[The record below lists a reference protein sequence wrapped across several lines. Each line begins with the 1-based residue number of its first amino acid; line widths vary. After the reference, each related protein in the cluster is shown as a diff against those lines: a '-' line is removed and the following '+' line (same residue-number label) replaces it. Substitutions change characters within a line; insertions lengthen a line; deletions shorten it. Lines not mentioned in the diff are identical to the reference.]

1 MSEIVFPADH
11 GFASHF
17 FQVGPHRMH
26 YLDEGQGPVVLLLHG
41 NPTWCYYFRSLV
53 SRLRARFRVIVPDY
67 IGCGLSDHPVDA
79 HFRARD
85 RVNHLHELLN
95 HLRVEQFS
103 LVMHDWG
110 GPIGTWLG
118 LERLPNLQRIVY
130 LNTTLTEIESLPN
143 FIRLAANPI
152 SGPLV
157 TKHTATFLRWMTD
170 FGVARALPKATKEL
184 YLAPYRTAA
193 RRTAIWDFVNDI
205 PFRRDH
211 PTYADLLRIEEGLVR
226 LRSIPM
232 QIIWGLRDPC
242 FHKEI
247 LSQIVRHFPE
257 AEVLEIA
264 DASHLVLEDAPE
276 LAGSTIETFLLPLT
290 NSAHTPV
297 QPAVTK
303 PSSAHC
309 MYESFLR
316 VAAEQPTAAAVT
328 NVRVQGGAFLLSR
341 VTYEALRERVYRYER
356 GLSHLGLQAGDRV
369 VLFVPPGEDF
379 LALSY
384 AIMGRGAVPVFIDP
398 GIGLEHVLHC
408 LQETQPQGFIGVP
421 KSLALRALGRRSF
434 GALRFTVTAIDVSL
448 PRVATLALLKRF
460 APKPLPV
467 ASCTNTA
474 LIAFTSGGT
483 GIPKGVVFTQAN
495 LQAQL
500 SILRASFGLTS
511 GQDLPLLPIFS
522 LFGVALGA
530 GAVFPPFDFSR
541 PLSLDPEIAVRVIQ
555 ELQVTSSFGS
565 PTLWR
570 KIADYATRKQLQLPS
585 LRTVNMAGAPVSAET
600 LQRVQALLP
609 NGEACTPYGATE
621 ALPVTRVSA
630 ADLQG
635 IPTALAV
642 SGEEGTCV
650 GTPVPGVEVRVVR
663 RSSEAI
669 ADIAQALPLPPL
681 EIGEVLVRGPNVSPE
696 YYGRPEADRRA
707 KIQDGST
714 FWHRMGDVGYLDAAG
729 HIFFCGRA
737 VHVVETP
744 SRTLYPIPIERIFN
758 AHPDVARSALVQYQ
772 KEDAAIV
779 IEPRAHRIPRSE
791 EEQSR
796 FARELRDL
804 AARSSVAASIQ
815 HIFFCEAFPVD
826 GRHNAKIFRDKLAR
840 WVAAH
845 EEKVR
850 PSSTATPEAARA
862 LMQRLI
868 PNRG

>member
-1 MSEIVFPADH
+1 
-11 GFASHF
+11 
-17 FQVGPHRMH
+17 MH
-26 YLDEGQGPVVLLLHG
+26 YLDEGQGPVILLLHG
-41 NPTWCYYFRSLV
+41 NPTWSYYFRSLV
-53 SRLRARFRVIVPDY
+53 TRLRGAFRVIVPDY

-118 LERLPNLQRIVY
+118 LERLPHLQRIVY

-143 FIRLAANPI
+143 FIRLAANPL

-170 FGVARALPKATKEL
+170 FGVVRKLPAATKAL

-211 PTYADLLRIEEGLVR
+211 PTYADLLRIEGGLVR
-226 LRSIPM
+226 LRGIPM

-247 LSQIVRHFPE
+247 LSQIVRHFPD
-257 AEVLEIA
+257 ADVLEIA

-276 LAGSTIETFLLPLT
+276 LAGTTIEMFLSPLT
-290 NSAHTPV
+290 RSATAPAAPV
-297 QPAVTK
+297 VAK
-303 PSSAHC
+303 ASSSHC
-309 MYESFLR
+309 MYDSFLR
-316 VAAEQPTAAAVT
+316 VAGEKPNEGAVT
-328 NVRVQGGAFLLSR
+328 NVRSQGGALLLAR
-341 VTYEALRERVYRYER
+341 TTYDALRERVYRYER

-384 AIMGRGAVPVFIDP
+384 AIMGRGAIPVFIDP
-398 GIGLEHVLHC
+398 GIGLENVLHC
-408 LQETQPQGFIGVP
+408 LEETQPQGFIGVP

-434 GALRFTVTAIDVSL
+434 GALRFTVTAIDVAL

-460 APKPLPV
+460 APKPLPAV
-467 ASCTNTA
+467 AAPNTA

-483 GIPKGVVFTQAN
+483 GIPKGVIFTQDN
-495 LQAQL
+495 LRAQFA
-500 SILRASFGLTS
+500 ILRASFGLSS
-511 GQDLPLLPIFS
+511 GLDLPLLPIFS

-541 PLSLDPEIAVRVIQ
+541 PLSLDPELAVRVIQ
-555 ELQVTSSFGS
+555 ELQVTTSFGS

-570 KIADYATRKQLQLPS
+570 KIADYATRKQLLLPS
-585 LRTVNMAGAPVSAET
+585 LRTVNMAGAPVSSET

-630 ADLQG
+630 AELHCVPCTPAFG
-635 IPTALAV
+635 
-642 SGEEGTCV
+642 GEEGTCV
-650 GTPVPGVEVRVVR
+650 GTPVSGVELRIIR
-663 RSSEAI
+663 RCSDAI
-669 ADIAQALPLPPL
+669 EDIAQTSPLPAL
-681 EIGEVLVRGPNVSPE
+681 EIGEVIVRGPNVSPE
-696 YYGRPEADRRA
+696 YFGRPEATRRA
-707 KIQDGST
+707 KIRDGAT

-729 HIFFCGRA
+729 RIFFCGRVA
-737 VHVVETP
+737 HVVETP
-744 SRTLYPIPIERIFN
+744 ARTVYPIPVERVFN
-758 AHPDVARSALVQYQ
+758 AHPDVARSALVRYQ
-772 KEDAAIV
+772 EHDVAVV
-779 IEPRAHRIPRSE
+779 IEPQSHRIPRNE
-791 EEQSR
+791 EEQAQ
-796 FARELRDL
+796 FARELREL
-804 AARSSVAASIQ
+804 GARSSVAAYIHQ
-815 HIFFCEAFPVD
+815 FFFCEAFPVD
-826 GRHNAKIFRDKLAR
+826 GRHNAKIFRDTLAR

-845 EEKVR
+845 EAKWRTSEMTK
-850 PSSTATPEAARA
+850 SDASGTFI
-862 LMQRLI
+862 QRLI